1 MTRQRN
7 LTFIALLAALALV
20 AGCHVD
26 PNVRKSKYLE
36 SGMRFDAE
44 GKFKEAAI
52 QFLNALKVDK
62 NYPEAHYELAHAYEH
77 LGRSAEAS
85 SELARTVELQPSNL
99 KAQVELGNLLFAN
112 GQTDE
117 AQVVASEVMAKQPD
131 NAGVHALLSAI
142 AARQGKNDLALAE
155 IRWALELDPNQ
166 AVFHEDFALLQES
179 DPTRTVSVETELRRA
194 IELDP
199 KSLNARILLAGFYSR
214 NGRLRDAETISWQAV
229 STNTSSIAAR
239 KSLAEII
246 VAEGD
251 PARAEQVL
259 RQAAND
265 LARDPQGVRLL
276 ADYYSNSGQ
285 REKAVEEF
293 SRLKIKYPDSSSL
306 QVGYVQALL
315 QDKEYSA
322 AQSAVA
328 GMQKSNAK
336 DPQIAA
342 LNGMVLI
349 DSGKASDAV
358 NALLDSAKTFPD
370 NSAIEY
376 WLGKAALAAGN
387 RELAEKS
394 FLQAADLNPAEQGA
408 QEELA
413 QIACQRG
420 DFALLADVAEGAIEA
435 IPGFSAAYV
444 WRAIV
449 ESDRNLP
456 DKAEEDLKTAMDLAP
471 QSSLPYLDLG
481 KLRFAEK
488 RSSEGI
494 ALWEQALEN
503 DPNSFEALRLL
514 VNYDLSMK
522 QPSKALA
529 RVKTQIEKNPANGRF
544 YDLLAKLQLQ
554 SRNPDQAAAAV
565 QKAIQINP
573 ADGDAVMLYAQIAAE
588 SGNLEKA
595 IANWEQQSNANPG
608 DASALAILGTLEES
622 RGDLGKAQAYYK
634 RSLQIQPQ
642 QPVAANNLAYRMLLN
657 GEDNARAL
665 ALAQT
670 ARQGM
675 PDSTNTADTLA
686 WAYYS
691 NGNYEFA
698 RNLLETAV
706 GNDASSATMQYHLG
720 MVLSQL
726 SDKTNA
732 VIHLKKA
739 ASLAP
744 GSPTAKDARAAL
756 HRLG

>member
-1 MTRQRN
+1 VTRQRN
-7 LTFIALLAALALV
+7 EFLIVLLAGLALV

-26 PNVRKSKYLE
+26 PYVRKSKYLE

-52 QFLNALKVDK
+52 QFMNALKVDK

-112 GQTDE
+112 GRTDE
-117 AQVVASEVMAKQPD
+117 AQVVASEVMAKQPQ
-131 NAGVHALLSAI
+131 NPGVHALLSAI
-142 AARQGKNDLALAE
+142 AARQGKNDVALAE
-155 IRWALELDPNQ
+155 IHRALELDPNQ
-166 AVFHEDFALLQES
+166 AVFHEDLALLQET
-179 DPTRTVSVETELRRA
+179 DPAKTVSVENELTRA
-194 IELDP
+194 VELDP

-214 NGRLRDAETISWQAV
+214 NGRLQDAETISWKAIA
-229 STNTSSIAAR
+229 TNTGSTAAR
-239 KSLAEII
+239 KNLAHVILL
-246 VAEGD
+246 EGD
-251 PARAEQVL
+251 QARAEQVL
-259 RQAAND
+259 RQASKD

-276 ADYYSNSGQ
+276 ADYYSSSGQ
-285 REKAVEEF
+285 WDKAVEEF
-293 SRLKIKYPDSSSL
+293 SRLKIKYPDSTSL

-315 QDKEYSA
+315 QDKQYSA
-322 AQSAVA
+322 ARSTVA
-328 GMQKSNAK
+328 GMQKSNPK
-336 DPQIAA
+336 DPEIAE
-342 LNGMVLI
+342 LNGLVLI
-349 DSGKASDAV
+349 ESGEASDAV
-358 NALLDSAKTFPD
+358 NALLESAKTFPD
-370 NSAIEY
+370 NSTIEY

-387 RELAEKS
+387 RELAEAS
-394 FLQAADLNPAEQGA
+394 FLQAADLNPAEQRA

-420 DFALLADVAEGAIEA
+420 DVALLADVAESSIEA
-435 IPGFSAAYV
+435 MPGFSAAYV

-449 ESDRNLP
+449 EADRNLP

-471 QSSLPYLDLG
+471 QSSLPYLDLS
-481 KLRFAEK
+481 KLRFAQK
-488 RSSEGI
+488 RSSEGA
-494 ALWEQALEN
+494 ALLEQALQN
-503 DPNSFEALRLL
+503 DPNSVDALRLL
-514 VNYDLSMK
+514 VKYDLSIE
-522 QPSKALA
+522 QASKALV

-544 YDLLAKLQLQ
+544 YDLLAKLEVQGGNL
-554 SRNPDQAAAAV
+554 DQATAAV

-573 ADGDAVMLYAQIAAE
+573 ADGDAVMLYAQITAE
-588 SGNLEKA
+588 HGNLGKA
-595 IANWEQQSNANPG
+595 IATWEQRSNANPG
-608 DASALAILGTLEES
+608 DAGALAILGTLEES

-657 GEDNARAL
+657 GEEITKAL

-686 WAYYS
+686 WAYYC
-691 NGNYEFA
+691 NGSYEFA
-698 RNLLETAV
+698 RNLLENAI
-706 GNDASSATMQYHLG
+706 GNDSNSATMQYHLG
-720 MVLSQL
+720 MVYSQL

-732 VIHLKKA
+732 VVHLKKA

-744 GSPTAKDARAAL
+744 DSPTAKDAKAAL